1 MDKVLIAALV
11 ALGMVACE
19 RSTSPSSPNPAARP
33 SAQVSR
39 TAPQAPS
46 AVPSQSGD
54 SSQVAQL
61 SFDSVDANKDGVITP
76 NEALAV
82 PGLDF
87 SSADTDKSHT
97 LDRQEF
103 AAAMATT
110 RPGG

>member
-1 MDKVLIAALV
+1 
-11 ALGMVACE
+11 
-19 RSTSPSSPNPAARP
+19 
-33 SAQVSR
+33 
-39 TAPQAPS
+39 
-46 AVPSQSGD
+46 VPSQSRD

-61 SFDSVDANKDGVITP
+61 SFDSVDTNKDGVITP

-87 SSADTDKSHT
+87 SSADTDKSRT